1 MATKLADALSAEGVY
16 VNRIKV
22 ELPAR
27 YLDITRWNVQMDHL
41 GERAA
46 WQEHPNTIFM
56 DSESDGEDAA
66 EMPVFEATVGSEGGS
81 GGPLTD
87 VVAGMESAGRCMM
100 TGQRPPGSRRSSRRR
115 SRPLMSGMERLWRG
129 QDRPPQ

>member
-1 MATKLADALSAEGVY
+1 
-16 VNRIKV
+16 
-22 ELPAR
+22 
-27 YLDITRWNVQMDHL
+27 MDHL

-87 VVAGMESAGRCMM
+87 VVAGMESAGRSMSDNHSTTC
-100 TGQRPPGSRRSSRRR
+100 SSLLLTN
-115 SRPLMSGMERLWRG
+115 PTET
-129 QDRPPQ
+129 

>member
-66 EMPVFEATVGSEGGS
+66 EMPVFEATRRWKR
-81 GGPLTD
+81 GPLTD
-87 VVAGMESAGRCMM
+87 VVAGMESTGRCMM
-100 TGQRPPGSRRSSRRR
+100 TGQRPPGSRRSS
-115 SRPLMSGMERLWRG
+115 
-129 QDRPPQ
+129 

>member
-1 MATKLADALSAEGVY
+1 
-16 VNRIKV
+16 
-22 ELPAR
+22 
-27 YLDITRWNVQMDHL
+27 MDHL

-66 EMPVFEATVGSEGGS
+66 EMPVFEATEGSEGGS
-81 GGPLTD
+81 GGPLAD
-87 VVAGMESAGRCMM
+87 VVAGMESEGRSMM
-100 TGQRPPGSRRSSRRR
+100 NRAEATRVSERR
-115 SRPLMSGMERLWRG
+115 SRPLMSGMARLWRW